1 MLHRWYFALF
11 SSPPWSQHRQTL
23 PAAPPAASAAEDG
36 QWMMPAMD
44 YASTRF
50 SGLDEINDSN
60 VRSLQVAFTFSTGV
74 NRGQEASPL
83 MVGTTLYVLT
93 PHPNILYALD
103 LTKSGAPMKWRYDPK
118 PEPAAQGVACCDV
131 VTRGPVYAEARSSI
145 PTVMAGL
152 LAANLDLSSPVG
164 NRDPRKRLGTT
175 VDLRSSHQIF
185 AASVFAAA
193 GGPCGPPARHAHH
206 RPDDRERPSQSLAEA
221 QGRAARSQGGA
232 HRPRGDEPRR
242 ARHHRRVCLRVPRCC
257 RGPDHGPGEPSTRS
271 LSPHA
276 ASAER
281 R

>member
-36 QWMMPAMD
+36 QWMMPAKD

-50 SGLDEINDSN
+50 SGLDEINHSN
-60 VRSLQVAFTFSTGV
+60 VRSLQVAFTFSTVV

-131 VTRGPVYAEARSSI
+131 VTRGPVYAEARSSTTHSTRPAPASSASRPHGAA
-145 PTVMAGL
+145 PTGTNISASSPRRRLGRRHRRRRPRRPRSDGRAGL
-152 LAANLDLSSPVG
+152 
-164 NRDPRKRLGTT
+164 
-175 VDLRSSHQIF
+175 
-185 AASVFAAA
+185 
-193 GGPCGPPARHAHH
+193 
-206 RPDDRERPSQSLAEA
+206 
-221 QGRAARSQGGA
+221 
-232 HRPRGDEPRR
+232 
-242 ARHHRRVCLRVPRCC
+242 HRR
-257 RGPDHGPGEPSTRS
+257 HGG
-271 LSPHA
+271 
-276 ASAER
+276 SARRNNEER
-281 R
+281 TLYVFRLP